1 MRRRQRLIAQNEFKN
16 HLLADRSN
24 SKGKTVEPEFYFPE
38 DRINN
43 ENYHHHHHHN
53 NNRSQSVPPSR
64 SSSSYYINN
73 TPYKNNNSNT
83 HLYSYDNYNNSF
95 SSSSSSY
102 SETSFTT
109 PHSIDSYSDDSASIT
124 DEPQIQRSPLPHQRN
139 PSYIPINSKNNN
151 NNGVKSQS
159 NHQHRKKSHNNNKHH
174 HNHKRTAINKN
185 HVKSPYKPSF
195 NLSKTTYINRIEDDN
210 EEPQPEP
217 KPEPQINSDEEPEI
231 ARRNIDISDNDDNE
245 EEEENED
252 DYKGNTYDIPIIIS
266 SKKKPN
272 RPTIEELNNKR
283 NEVEKLK
290 KENEFLKQ
298 YEEERTN
305 DLLVNAY
312 NTKINAN
319 TFNTNPLDF
328 VPNSSNYV
336 QGVSNYDPN
345 QIQNIALSS
354 YSNNNNN
361 NNYSKSKRTKNHTP
375 RKPLH
380 ADSLDQ
386 KHDHHGNHSTH
397 NHHHNGNSKIII
409 SPNNNQ
415 SLHSQPH
422 NKVSNHS
429 NRDSKGNTLNDISS
443 IEPINE
449 SNVASNFTEV
459 ISQMNKNI
467 GRKNKEKTKGRNKMD
482 NDINDKEDDE
492 DEEGEK
498 NVDYKKVIK
507 HSPQMHFCSEHICCN
522 PPITYYLN
530 NDNLEN
536 VSVSDYSENDNNDY
550 GNINENINEK
560 KESKISTSHKSDK
573 DSHSSKHSF
582 KQKNNH
588 LLSQI
593 SHSHVSTDND
603 EESDDDISI
612 DSINV
617 DNNNKSTKSQ
627 KPIKVD
633 EELKKKNITFVKNGS
648 DTKLKSPQQKTHST
662 SSDPTPSPER
672 NPLIND
678 DDGDSIHDKMQFDDM
693 DSVLKELKELRKEK
707 HLLKHHNEQ
716 LNALSHQL
724 HLENKTMREILS
736 KTQTSIESN

>member
-1 MRRRQRLIAQNEFKN
+1 M
-16 HLLADRSN
+16 
-24 SKGKTVEPEFYFPE
+24 
-38 DRINN
+38 NN
-43 ENYHHHHHHN
+43 GNHHHHHYHQS

-64 SSSSYYINN
+64 SYYLNN
-73 TPYKNNNSNT
+73 TPYKNNNT
-83 HLYSYDNYNNSF
+83 HLYSHDNYNSNNNDDSF
-95 SSSSSSY
+95 SSSSSY

-109 PHSIDSYSDDSASIT
+109 PHSIDSYSDDSVSIT
-124 DEPQIQRSPLPHQRN
+124 DEPQIQRSPLPHQKN
-139 PSYIPINSKNNN
+139 PSYISINSNNN
-151 NNGVKSQS
+151 NNNVKSQT
-159 NHQHRKKSHNNNKHH
+159 NHQQRKNNHNNKHH
-174 HNHKRTAINKN
+174 HNHKKTAINKN

-195 NLSKTTYINRIEDDN
+195 NLSKTTYINRLEDDN
-210 EEPQPEP
+210 EQPQPQP
-217 KPEPQINSDEEPEI
+217 KPEPQISSDEEPEI
-231 ARRNIDISDNDDNE
+231 ERRNIDISDNDDNDD
-245 EEEENED
+245 EENEN
-252 DYKGNTYDIPIIIS
+252 DYKGNTYDIPIIS
-266 SKKKPN
+266 YKKKAN
-272 RPTIEELNNKR
+272 RPTIDELKSKR
-283 NEVEKLK
+283 DEVEKLK
-290 KENEFLKQ
+290 KENEFLKL

-305 DLLVNAY
+305 DLLLNAY
-312 NTKINAN
+312 NTRINAN
-319 TFNTNPLDF
+319 TFNTNPTSTTTTNNNNNPLAF

-354 YSNNNNN
+354 YSNNHNNN
-361 NNYSKSKRTKNHTP
+361 FSKNSRSKKDTP

-380 ADSLDQ
+380 ADSLDE
-386 KHDHHGNHSTH
+386 KHDHHGNHSIH
-397 NHHHNGNSKIII
+397 NHNHSNNHNSHHNDHSNII
-409 SPNNNQ
+409 SPNKTRNLE
-415 SLHSQPH
+415 SSHSQLH
-422 NKVSNHS
+422 YKVINHS
-429 NRDSKGNTLNDISS
+429 NRDAKGNTLNDISS
-443 IEPINE
+443 IEPVNE

-467 GRKNKEKTKGRNKMD
+467 GRKNKEKTKGKNKLDSDIDD
-482 NDINDKEDDE
+482 NEEECDE
-492 DEEGEK
+492 DK
-498 NVDYKKVIK
+498 SNIDYKKVVK

-536 VSVSDYSENDNNDY
+536 VSVSDYSENDSINHR
-550 GNINENINEK
+550 NINENTELK
-560 KESKISTSHKSDK
+560 KSSKHKSDK
-573 DSHSSKHSF
+573 DSHHSSKHSS
-582 KQKNNH
+582 KQDNNH

-612 DSINV
+612 DSIDV
-617 DNNNKSTKSQ
+617 DNNNKNTKIQ
-627 KPIKVD
+627 KPIKID

-648 DTKLKSPQQKTHST
+648 DTKLKSPQQKTRST

-678 DDGDSIHDKMQFDDM
+678 DNGDSIHDRMEFDDM

-736 KTQTSIESN
+736 KTKTSIESN